1 MSTDGDLHWRL
12 VQVFLSPNRLGVYE
26 TEVRGDTGDVRCN
39 CPTGNRGRT
48 CRHAQLV
55 RARMR
60 SHGGRYPLRIH
71 AQVAGALQEAI
82 EEPARY
88 RALVIRHGFIEVL

>member
-1 MSTDGDLHWRL
+1 MLNDADRHWRL

-26 TEVRGDTGDVRCN
+26 TEVRGDTGDTRCN

-48 CRHAQLV
+48 CRHAKLV

-71 AQVAGALQEAI
+71 AHGASALQEAI

-88 RALVIRHGFIEVL
+88 RELVILHGYIEVL